1 MRGHNDQI
9 YCQLL
14 SHMHNSLGRMASSHL
29 DIPGTRIGGRHQGLQ
44 LLERLLIEVTPHR
57 LWRLG
62 WERGEPCPELRRVDS
77 PALRCRLGVVNL
89 YRRMMLEH
97 VQQSEFGLMLS
108 GLLKGILQGM
118 VCSRRKIRGDK
129 NMGV

>member
-9 YCQLL
+9 YYKLL
-14 SHMHNSLGRMASSHL
+14 SHVHNSFGRMASSNL
-29 DIPGTRIGGRHQGLQ
+29 GIPGTRIGGRHQGLQ
-44 LLERLLIEVTPHR
+44 LLERLFIEVTPHR

-62 WERGEPCPELRRVDS
+62 WKRGEPCPELRRVDS
-77 PALRCRLGVVNL
+77 PALRCCLGVVDL
-89 YRRMMLEH
+89 DRRVMLEH
-97 VQQSEFGLMLS
+97 VEQGDLSLMLP

-118 VCSRRKIRGDK
+118 VCCRRKIRGDK